1 MMEICGKHRGVVV
14 NNVDPQQMGRLQV
27 QVPSVAGTDA
37 LFALPSVPYAGP
49 GVGFFFLPPVGAN
62 VWVEFEEGDKNR
74 PIWSG
79 GFWGSGELP
88 PEANLRK
95 KVLKTEGATLTIED
109 LPGGG
114 GLLLEVG
121 QTKMKLSLKNGIIEI
136 DNSAGASIKL
146 AGLQVSINNGGLDV
160 I

>member
-1 MMEICGKHRGVVV
+1 MEICGKHRGTVV

-37 LFALPSVPYAGP
+37 LFAFPSVPYAGP

-79 GFWGSGELP
+79 GFWGSGEVP
-88 PEANLRK
+88 SEANLPQR
-95 KVLKTEGATLTIED
+95 KVLKTESVALTIEEQ
-109 LPGGG
+109 PGAGAF
-114 GLLLEVG
+114 LLEVG

-136 DNSAGASIKL
+136 DNSAGAKIQL
-146 AGLQVSINNGGLDV
+146 AGPQVSLNNGGLDV

>member
-1 MMEICGKHRGVVV
+1 MEICGKHRGVVV

>member
-1 MMEICGKHRGVVV
+1 MEICGKHRGVVV

-79 GFWGSGELP
+79 GFWGSGEVP
-88 PEANLRK
+88 SEANLPQR
-95 KVLKTEGATLTIED
+95 KVLKTENVTLTIEEQSGA
-109 LPGGG
+109 GGFI
-114 GLLLEVG
+114 LEVG

-136 DNSAGASIKL
+136 DNSAGANIQL
-146 AGLQVSINNGGLDV
+146 AGPQVSLNKGGLDV